1 MGRPVDSHTHNK
13 VQPRT
18 LGYGQTVLQPET
30 GTTAGGSGTD
40 GQTKTEAP
48 PPLGILARLES
59 RTFVGVGFN
68 TIFRPH
74 SSETRTRLHNTPTP
88 GQIPDD
94 NILQLNLTEETMT
107 FAEQLG
113 DVPNRGLFTQA
124 DINLNGI
131 PYTQKITDA
140 MDKKMEKPPTLHYEN
155 GLWMHVP
162 ESTTP
167 ALPASLARMGSIP
180 HGTTINA
187 QSFSAPVTSR
197 GAPQFEKLSIQ
208 PFLIGDPE
216 NKGKV
221 KPFPSQTASN
231 KATFRLPQDLTPS
244 TQAETITQEML
255 DSPNVVLAN
264 ANKGKDFVNTTT
276 YTVSTAAPKSKF
288 GGATANIGFLVGD
301 GDGSRGDGP
310 SRPNANAA
318 QVTATY
324 WLSTVR
330 TKIRLEPFTPP
341 EKGATRTF
349 SAVPLRPNDAV
360 PTFTVDFEIPA
371 AKTVTVEYTQLQ
383 YSQNVLLDFA
393 KLSWPHATVATLA
406 QQDVKLDPSIL
417 QQ

>member
-1 MGRPVDSHTHNK
+1 MGRPVASNVHNE

-18 LGYGQTVLQPET
+18 FGYGQTVLQPET
-30 GTTAGGSGTD
+30 GTAAGGNGTH
-40 GQTKTEAP
+40 GEAKTEAP

-59 RTFVGVGFN
+59 RTFSGFGFN

-74 SSETRTRLHNTPTP
+74 GSRTPTKLDITPPP
-88 GQIPDD
+88 GPFPDD
-94 NILQLNLTEETMT
+94 NILQLNLTKETMK
-107 FAEQLG
+107 FDKQLG
-113 DVPNRGLFTQA
+113 EVPNRGLFTQA

-131 PYTQKITDA
+131 PYTQEITDA
-140 MDKKMEKPPTLHYEN
+140 MDKTIKKPPTLHYEN

-162 ESTTP
+162 ESMTP
-167 ALPASLARMGSIP
+167 ALPTSLARMGSIP

-197 GAPQFEKLSIQ
+197 GAPHIK
-208 PFLIGDPE
+208 
-216 NKGKV
+216 KH
-221 KPFPSQTASN
+221 QTASN
-231 KATFRLPQDLTPS
+231 KATFRLPQDLTPF

-255 DSPNVVLAN
+255 DNPNVVLSN
-264 ANKGKDFVNTTT
+264 ANKGKDIVDSTT
-276 YTVSTAAPKSKF
+276 YTISTAPPKSTF

-301 GDGSRGDGP
+301 GSDDNNSPG
-310 SRPNANAA
+310 RPNANAV
-318 QVTATY
+318 QVTVTY
-324 WLSTVR
+324 WISTVR
-330 TKIRLEPFTPP
+330 TKIHLEPFKPQN
-341 EKGATRTF
+341 KDDKKTF

-406 QQDVKLDPSIL
+406 QQDVKLDASVL

>member
-1 MGRPVDSHTHNK
+1 MGRPVASNVHNE

-18 LGYGQTVLQPET
+18 FGYGQTVLQPET
-30 GTTAGGSGTD
+30 GTEAGGSGTHD
-40 GQTKTEAP
+40 EAKTEAL

-59 RTFVGVGFN
+59 RTFSGFGFN

-74 SSETRTRLHNTPTP
+74 GSKTPTLLHITPPP
-88 GQIPDD
+88 GPFPDD
-94 NILQLNLTEETMT
+94 NILQLNLTKETMK
-107 FAEQLG
+107 FNKQLG
-113 DVPNRGLFTQA
+113 EVPNRGLFTQA
-124 DINLNGI
+124 DIKLNGI
-131 PYTQKITDA
+131 PYTQEITDA
-140 MDKKMEKPPTLHYEN
+140 MDKTKKDPPTLHYEN

-167 ALPASLARMGSIP
+167 ALPTSLARMGSIP

-197 GAPQFEKLSIQ
+197 GAPHIGKQPIQ
-208 PFLIGDPE
+208 PFLIGDPD
-216 NKGKV
+216 NKGDLQ
-221 KPFPSQTASN
+221 PFPSQTASN

-255 DSPNVVLAN
+255 DSPNVVLSN
-264 ANKGKDFVNTTT
+264 ANKGKDIVDSTT
-276 YTVSTAAPKSKF
+276 YSISTAPPKSTF
-288 GGATANIGFLVGD
+288 GGATANIGFLI
-301 GDGSRGDGP
+301 GDGSDDNNSPG
-310 SRPNANAA
+310 RPNANAV

-324 WLSTVR
+324 WISTVR
-330 TKIRLEPFTPP
+330 TKIHLEPFKP
-341 EKGATRTF
+341 KDKDDTRTF

-393 KLSWPHATVATLA
+393 KLSWPHVTVATLA
-406 QQDVKLDPSIL
+406 QQGVKLDASVL